1 MLDELYLLQYMFYH
15 KIWENERPQKCIS
28 GISDIKHHVF
38 YVGVYTFMM
47 GNYYKILVMSCSMMK
62 VLYYI

>member
-1 MLDELYLLQYMFYH
+1 MFYH